1 MLSLVFILFVL
12 QAIVVDLS
20 HFLGGTIT
28 WRPAS
33 VLTTGTSV
41 SIIISQTYY
50 KCITSNI
57 ANGAQVPVSSS
68 YNGMT
73 NTLDCIS
80 SCPSVVFGRR
90 FDTVNVD
97 RTSDYMVAFTGTAWR
112 PLARLTAAAWS
123 IAARLNVKSRADN
136 NLCNPAPVT
145 NMMSPNC
152 TIVITDAKSQDWFA
166 VAIMFEDFIST
177 FSNIPLSAIPVRFL
191 IQVISPLTYQRQ
203 PRIIELPIEQSCIPI
218 TVEQTFTSRLVP
230 INDCGSNVNISDIAT
245 FSLSGMVQSNIIRD
259 NLTNYCKALTWSS
272 TVFQIG
278 FQVMCAMAVDT

>member
-28 WRPAS
+28 WSPAS
-33 VLTTGTSV
+33 VLNTGTSV
-41 SIIISQTYY
+41 SIIISQTYS

-112 PLARLTAAAWS
+112 PLATSTAAAWS

-136 NLCNPAPVT
+136 NLCNTAPVT

-177 FSNIPLSAIPVRFL
+177 FI
-191 IQVISPLTYQRQ
+191 ISPPTCQRQ